1 MKTFTA
7 ISNSTIYDVC
17 LNTYGTLDYLVK
29 LMVDNNHAG
38 VDVFPTNG
46 QIFVYD
52 ETLVNKI
59 FTSNAPQVGQISG
72 ILSPTKYATRWLTL

>member
-38 VDVFPTNG
+38 VDVFPING

-59 FTSNAPQVGQISG
+59 FTSNAPQGGQISG
-72 ILSPTKYATRWLTL
+72 ILSSTKYATRWLTL